1 MPLGFSANIVRL
13 LSLLPHYKLSRAFNA
28 LARAA
33 AGRAVACLLGAVFS
47 VGLAAGQSNT
57 GPTVT
62 ISGPTDVQTTAF
74 PFSVKITFSE
84 SVTGFEQ
91 TDVTVGNGSIFSF
104 AGSGATATLLIEPT
118 ASGTVTVDVAAGVA
132 VDDDGNGNTA
142 ATQFSVEVDLDAPT
156 VTISGPADAQ
166 VGPFD
171 VTIAFSES
179 VMGFE
184 QGEVTV
190 GNGTVTAFSGSGASY
205 RATITPAATG
215 TVTVDVAAAV
225 ALDRVNRDNTAAI
238 RYSVEAELN
247 AAPVIT
253 APGDKTY
260 EQEETITAFGITVS
274 DDDDTV
280 TVTLTGLPSGLS
292 YTNGQVRGTVAADA
306 AAQAYTV
313 TIEADD
319 GVNAA
324 VTETFTI
331 TVTAVPRE
339 VTIADAS
346 ASEGAPLTFTV
357 RLDKAVSGGL
367 TVTPSFS
374 EGTAK
379 KGTDYTENTAALS
392 FAGTEG
398 ETQTFTVATT
408 EDEVVEADESF
419 TVSLTV
425 SGTSTTVTAT
435 DTATGT
441 ITNDDSAIVTI
452 ADASAEEGDSLS
464 FTVTLDKAVQGR
476 LTVMTRFSDGTAT
489 KGTDYYASLEELSFA
504 GTPGETQ
511 TFTVETIEDEV
522 VEGEETFYVS
532 LSTYAS
538 SCAPIDVEC
547 GPSTVSLNVSAG
559 SPATGTITDDD
570 STTVTIADASAEEGD
585 SLTFTVTLN
594 RAVRGGLTVTPS
606 FTDGTATKGTDYT
619 ENTGALSF
627 TGTAGETQTFTVAT
641 TEDEVVEADE
651 TFTVSLSVSGTSGA
665 VTAADTATGTIND
678 DDGGTAGNDGGTTG
692 DDGGTTGDDATVT
705 IADASAVEG
714 ESLTFTV
721 RLDQA
726 VSGGL
731 TVTPSFTDGTA
742 TQGTDYT
749 ENTAALSFTGTAG
762 EERTFTVATTE
773 DEIVEENET
782 FTVSLTVSGTSTT
795 VTATDTATGT
805 ITDDD
810 GGTAGDDATVT
821 IADASA
827 VEGESLTF
835 TMRLDQAVS
844 GGLTVTPSFT
854 DGTATQ
860 GTDYTENTAALSFTG
875 TAGEEQTFTVATTED
890 EIVEENE
897 TFTVSLT
904 VSGTSTTVTA
914 TDTATG
920 TITDDDG
927 GTAGDD
933 ATVTI
938 ADASAVEG
946 ESLTFTV
953 RLDQAVSGGLTVTP
967 SFTDGTATQ
976 GTDYTENT
984 AALSFTGTAGEEQ
997 TFTVATTEDEI
1008 VEENETFTVSLT
1020 VSGTSTTVTA
1030 TDTATG
1036 TITDDDGGLIGGN
1049 DTVTIADASAEEG
1062 ESLTFTVRLDQAVSG
1077 GLTVTPSFT
1086 DGTATQGTDYTENTA
1101 GLSFTGTAGE
1111 ERTFT
1116 VATTEDE
1123 IVEENETF
1131 TVSLTVSGTS
1141 ATVTATDT
1149 ATGTI
1154 TDDDGGLIGGNDTVT
1169 IADASAE
1176 EGESLTF
1183 TVTLNRAVQ
1192 GGLTVTPA
1200 FTDGTATEGTDYTE
1214 NTAALSFTGTAGET
1228 QTITVGTVED
1238 AVVEGEETFTVSLS
1252 LSDAPAGVT
1261 AGSPATGS
1269 ITDDDGGTTGEGA
1282 TVTIANADAVEGESL
1297 TFTVTL
1303 NQAVQ
1308 GGLTVTPVFTNG
1320 TATKGTDY
1328 TENTA
1333 ALSFTGTAGEEQTI
1347 TVGTVEDAVVEGE
1360 ETFAVSLSVSNAP
1373 AGVTAGDPATGT
1385 ITDDDGGL
1393 IGGNDTVTIADA
1405 SAVEGASLT
1414 FTVTLNRAVQ
1424 GGLTVTPSFTD
1435 GTATKGTDYTENTA
1449 GLSFTGTAGETQTF
1463 TVATTEDEVVEA
1475 DETFTVSLSLSD
1487 APAGV
1492 TAGSSATGTITDDDV
1507 PAVTIADAS
1516 AGEGD
1521 PITFTVRLDKA
1532 VSGGLTVTPS
1542 FSDGTA
1548 TQGTDYTE
1556 NTAGLSF
1563 TGTAG
1568 EEQTFTVATT
1578 EDEIVEENETFT
1590 VSLTVSGTSTPVTA
1604 TDTATGGITDDD
1616 GGLIGGN
1623 DTVTIADASAEE
1635 GESLTFAV
1643 RLNRAVQGGLTV
1655 TPVFSDGTA
1664 TKGTD
1669 YSENTA
1675 GLSFTG
1681 TAGEE
1686 RTFTVSTIE
1695 DEVVEGAETFTVS
1708 LSVSDAPAGVTAGS
1722 PATGTITDDDGGLI
1736 GGNDTVTIADASA
1749 EEGESLTFT
1758 VRLNRAVQGGLTV
1771 TPSFSDGAATEGT
1784 DYTEN
1789 TTPFSFTGT
1798 AGEERT
1804 FTVSTIEDEVV
1815 EGEETFTVSLS
1826 VSDAPAGVTAGSP
1839 ATGTI
1844 TDDDGG
1850 TTGEGATVT
1859 IAGASA
1865 EEGESLTFTVR
1876 LNRAVQ
1882 GGLTVTPSFS
1892 DVTATKGADYSENTA
1907 GLSFTG
1913 TAGEQQTITVETIED
1928 AVVEADETFSV
1939 SLSVSNAPDG
1949 VTAGDPATGTITD
1962 DDNATVTIADA
1973 SAVEGE
1979 SLTFTVRL
1987 NQAVSG
1993 GLTVT
1998 PSFGGGTATQGTD
2011 YTANATPISFTGTAG
2026 ETQTFT
2032 VATTEDEIV
2041 EGNETF
2047 TVSLN
2052 VSGTSTAVTAADTAA
2067 GTITDDDGGKTGDDG
2082 GKTGDDGGTTG
2093 DDATVTIAD
2102 ASAVEGESLTFTVR
2116 LDQAVQGGL
2125 TVTPSFRDGTA
2136 AKGTDYS
2143 ENTGAINFTGTA
2155 GETHTFTVATTED
2168 EVVEADETFTVS
2180 LSVSGTSTAVTAA
2193 DTAAGT
2199 ITDDDGGTTGDDA
2212 TVTIADA
2219 DAVEGESLSFTVTL
2233 NRAVQGGLT
2242 VTPSFSDGTATQG
2255 TDYTENTAALSFT
2268 GTAGEQQ
2275 TITVETIEDEKVE
2288 GEETFT
2294 VSLSLS
2300 DAPSGVTAGSPATG
2314 SITDDDGGKTG
2325 DGATV
2330 TIADADAV
2338 EGESLSFTVT
2348 LNRAVQGGLT
2358 VTPSFTDGTATKG
2371 TDYTENPASLSFTGI
2386 AGEQQTFTVATT
2398 QDEVIEGDETFTVSL
2413 TVSNAPD
2420 SVTAGTATGSITDDD
2435 GGTTGEGA
2443 TVTIADADAVEGESL
2458 SFTVTLNRAVQ
2469 GGLTVTPA
2477 FTDGTATEGTDY
2489 TANAI
2494 PISFTGT
2501 AGEQQTI
2508 TVSTIEDAVVEGEE
2522 TFTVS
2527 LSLSDA
2533 PSGVTAGSPAT
2544 GTITDDDGGTTG
2556 QGATVTIAD
2565 ASAVEGESL
2574 TFKVTL
2580 DKAVQGGL
2588 TVTPSFTDGTATK
2601 GTDYTENPAALS
2613 FTGISGEQQTFTVAT
2628 TEDAVVEDDETFAV
2642 SLSVS
2647 DAPAGVTVGD
2657 PATGTIT
2664 DDDGGTTGQGA
2675 TVTIAD
2681 ASAVE
2686 GESLTFKVTLDK
2698 AVQGGLTVTPS
2709 FTDGTATKGTDY
2721 TENTA
2726 ALSFT
2731 GIAGEQ
2737 QTFTVATTEDAVVE
2751 DDETF
2756 AVSLSLS
2763 DAPAGVTVGDPA
2775 TGTITDDDGGT
2786 TGQGATVTIADASAV
2801 EGESLTFTVTLHQV
2815 VQGGLTVTPSFT
2827 DGTATKG
2834 TDYIENTAALS
2845 FTGIAGEQQ
2854 TFTVATTEDAVVEDD
2869 ETFAVSLSLS
2879 DAPAG
2884 VTVGDPATGTITDDD
2899 GGTTG
2904 QGATVTIADASA
2916 VEGESL
2922 TFTVTL
2928 HQAVQ
2933 GGLTVTPSFT
2943 DGTAT
2948 KGTDYTENPAA
2959 LSFTGIAGEQQTF
2972 TVATTEDAVVED
2984 DETFAVSLSLSDA
2997 PAGVTVGDPAT
3008 GAITDDDGGTTGQGA
3023 TVTIADAS
3031 AVEGESLTFTV
3042 TLHQAVQGGLT
3053 VTPSFSDGT
3062 ATKGT
3067 DYTENTAALSFTG
3080 IAGEQQTFTV
3090 ATTEDA
3096 VVEDDETFAVS
3107 LSLSDAPAG
3116 VTVGDPATGT
3126 ITDDDGGTTGQGATV
3141 TIADASAVEGES
3153 LTFTVTLHQAVQGG
3167 LTVTPSFSDGTATE
3181 GADYTANATPISF
3194 TGTAGEEQTITVATT
3209 EDEIVEENETFTVSL
3224 SVSNAPDGV
3233 TAGDPATGSITDD
3246 DGGTTG
3252 DGAMVTIADADAVE
3266 GESLTFTVTL
3276 NRAVQGGLT
3285 VTPSFSDGT
3294 ATEGADYTANATPI
3308 SFTGTAGEEQTITV
3322 ATTEDEIVEENETF
3336 TVSLSVS
3343 NAPDGVTAD
3352 DPATGSITD
3361 DDGGTTGDGAM
3372 VTIANASAVEGE
3384 ALTFT
3389 VTLNRAVQGGLTVT
3403 PSFSDGTATE
3413 GADYTANATPI
3424 SFTGTAGEEQ
3434 TITVATTEDE
3444 IVEENET
3451 FTVSLSVSNAP
3462 DGVTA
3467 GDPATG
3473 SITDDDG
3480 GTTGDGATVTIAD
3493 ASAVEGESLTF
3504 KVTLDKAVQGG
3515 LAVTP
3520 SFTDGTATEGTDYTE
3535 NTAPLAF
3542 TGTSG
3547 EQQTITVETIEDAV
3561 VEGEET
3567 FTVSLSLSDAP
3578 SGVTAGS
3585 PATGSITDDDG
3596 GTTGDGATV
3605 TIADASAVEGE
3616 SLTFTV
3622 TLHQAVQGGL
3632 TVTPSFTDGTATKGT
3647 DYTENTA
3654 TLSFTGI
3661 SGEQQTFTVATT
3673 QDEVIEGDETFTV
3686 SLTVSNAPDSVTAGT
3701 ATGTITDDGVGS
3713 TRENTPPFAAD
3724 DHITISRS
3732 GTNWALSNGDHTVS
3746 RNDLEVYAVGLPG
3759 DLHDGM
3765 KNEWDRLTF
3774 PLVRSEAI
3782 SLLTN
3787 DSDLEDEMSELSVEL
3802 VDSPAHGD
3810 LTLNRDGTFIYRH
3823 DGSREDK
3830 DRFTYRAKDSEGA
3843 LSEVAVVTIT
3853 VMGVNAGPVAEPIP
3867 DQTLMLGRDGT
3878 VNLANYF
3885 TDPDG
3890 DPLSYEASARDAGST
3905 VEVKV
3910 SGSVVLLVPVTVAT
3924 THVTVTARDP
3934 EGLSAEQSFG
3944 VTVETVQDQRSRM
3957 LELSLA
3963 AFGRTVA
3970 SQAVDAIGGR
3980 FKVSSRDSHATFSGQ
3995 RFDFESSPDGQ
4006 GRSRVAEWLRSAAS
4020 LLGRGYF
4027 GSVPLTG
4034 TPPAGRPVPGQK
4046 AGAGWQA
4053 DTQTGF
4059 SQGSALTG
4067 GRGAGGFGAG
4077 SLDLATGGYG
4087 FNPSS
4092 GRNLMT
4098 GSSFQ
4103 FAPDKDGPRGSNWM
4117 LWGQGVRSDFSGL
4130 PQADA
4135 GLDGRVGAA
4144 YLGAD
4149 RRWGSKAL
4157 VGMAASHSVGAL
4169 DYANG
4174 GDGENEME
4182 VGARLTSA
4190 HPYVEWSPRPGLDLW
4205 GLMGFGRGAAE
4216 LEVAGDSV
4224 EMGID
4229 IRMAALGGRSDL
4241 TQLGAVDLGLKADA
4255 FVVSVGSEAVEGL
4268 RVVKGNTHRARLM
4281 LDGSTDWT
4289 LSSHTRVTPSV
4300 ELGARMDGGDA
4311 ETGLGAELAGGA
4323 SFANQ
4328 RLGLVV
4334 EARGHWLIAHQD
4346 RDFKER
4352 GARLA
4357 IRLDPGADG
4366 KGWGFSLA
4374 PLWGNASGGADT
4386 LWRSERMLVG
4396 RNRVDGREGVHWRPD
4411 RTQAA
4416 LSYGL
4421 ETWGGRG
4428 RLGPF
4433 AKMGLEDTDSPRLG
4447 GGLRLD
4453 VLGASEAVSEEA
4465 TDGLRLELF
4474 GDYQRRRQDL
4484 SAGLSAGT
4492 TDSSDYRLGIGLVL
4506 NF

>member
-1 MPLGFSANIVRL
+1 M
-13 LSLLPHYKLSRAFNA
+13 
-28 LARAA
+28 
-33 AGRAVACLLGAVFS
+33 
-47 VGLAAGQSNT
+47 
-57 GPTVT
+57 
-62 ISGPTDVQTTAF
+62 
-74 PFSVKITFSE
+74 
-84 SVTGFEQ
+84 
-91 TDVTVGNGSIFSF
+91 
-104 AGSGATATLLIEPT
+104 
-118 ASGTVTVDVAAGVA
+118 
-132 VDDDGNGNTA
+132 
-142 ATQFSVEVDLDAPT
+142 
-156 VTISGPADAQ
+156 
-166 VGPFD
+166 
-171 VTIAFSES
+171 TIA
-179 VMGFE
+179 G
-184 QGEVTV
+184 
-190 GNGTVTAFSGSGASY
+190 
-205 RATITPAATG
+205 
-215 TVTVDVAAAV
+215 
-225 ALDRVNRDNTAAI
+225 
-238 RYSVEAELN
+238 
-247 AAPVIT
+247 
-253 APGDKTY
+253 
-260 EQEETITAFGITVS
+260 
-274 DDDDTV
+274 
-280 TVTLTGLPSGLS
+280 
-292 YTNGQVRGTVAADA
+292 
-306 AAQAYTV
+306 
-313 TIEADD
+313 
-319 GVNAA
+319 
-324 VTETFTI
+324 
-331 TVTAVPRE
+331 
-339 VTIADAS
+339 
-346 ASEGAPLTFTV
+346 
-357 RLDKAVSGGL
+357 
-367 TVTPSFS
+367 
-374 EGTAK
+374 
-379 KGTDYTENTAALS
+379 
-392 FAGTEG
+392 
-398 ETQTFTVATT
+398 
-408 EDEVVEADESF
+408 
-419 TVSLTV
+419 
-425 SGTSTTVTAT
+425 
-435 DTATGT
+435 
-441 ITNDDSAIVTI
+441 
-452 ADASAEEGDSLS
+452 
-464 FTVTLDKAVQGR
+464 
-476 LTVMTRFSDGTAT
+476 
-489 KGTDYYASLEELSFA
+489 
-504 GTPGETQ
+504 
-511 TFTVETIEDEV
+511 
-522 VEGEETFYVS
+522 
-532 LSTYAS
+532 
-538 SCAPIDVEC
+538 
-547 GPSTVSLNVSAG
+547 
-559 SPATGTITDDD
+559 
-570 STTVTIADASAEEGD
+570 
-585 SLTFTVTLN
+585 
-594 RAVRGGLTVTPS
+594 
-606 FTDGTATKGTDYT
+606 
-619 ENTGALSF
+619 
-627 TGTAGETQTFTVAT
+627 
-641 TEDEVVEADE
+641 
-651 TFTVSLSVSGTSGA
+651 
-665 VTAADTATGTIND
+665 
-678 DDGGTAGNDGGTTG
+678 
-692 DDGGTTGDDATVT
+692 
-705 IADASAVEG
+705 
-714 ESLTFTV
+714 
-721 RLDQA
+721 
-726 VSGGL
+726 
-731 TVTPSFTDGTA
+731 
-742 TQGTDYT
+742 
-749 ENTAALSFTGTAG
+749 
-762 EERTFTVATTE
+762 
-773 DEIVEENET
+773 
-782 FTVSLTVSGTSTT
+782 
-795 VTATDTATGT
+795 
-805 ITDDD
+805 
-810 GGTAGDDATVT
+810 
-821 IADASA
+821 
-827 VEGESLTF
+827 
-835 TMRLDQAVS
+835 
-844 GGLTVTPSFT
+844 
-854 DGTATQ
+854 
-860 GTDYTENTAALSFTG
+860 
-875 TAGEEQTFTVATTED
+875 
-890 EIVEENE
+890 
-897 TFTVSLT
+897 
-904 VSGTSTTVTA
+904 
-914 TDTATG
+914 
-920 TITDDDG
+920 
-927 GTAGDD
+927 
-933 ATVTI
+933 
-938 ADASAVEG
+938 
-946 ESLTFTV
+946 
-953 RLDQAVSGGLTVTP
+953 
-967 SFTDGTATQ
+967 
-976 GTDYTENT
+976 
-984 AALSFTGTAGEEQ
+984 
-997 TFTVATTEDEI
+997 
-1008 VEENETFTVSLT
+1008 
-1020 VSGTSTTVTA
+1020 
-1030 TDTATG
+1030 
-1036 TITDDDGGLIGGN
+1036 
-1049 DTVTIADASAEEG
+1049 ASAEEG
-1062 ESLTFTVRLDQAVSG
+1062 ESV
-1077 GLTVTPSFT
+1077 
-1086 DGTATQGTDYTENTA
+1086 
-1101 GLSFTGTAGE
+1101 
-1111 ERTFT
+1111 
-1116 VATTEDE
+1116 
-1123 IVEENETF
+1123 
-1131 TVSLTVSGTS
+1131 
-1141 ATVTATDT
+1141 
-1149 ATGTI
+1149 
-1154 TDDDGGLIGGNDTVT
+1154 
-1169 IADASAE
+1169 
-1176 EGESLTF
+1176 
-1183 TVTLNRAVQ
+1183 
-1192 GGLTVTPA
+1192 
-1200 FTDGTATEGTDYTE
+1200 
-1214 NTAALSFTGTAGET
+1214 
-1228 QTITVGTVED
+1228 
-1238 AVVEGEETFTVSLS
+1238 
-1252 LSDAPAGVT
+1252 
-1261 AGSPATGS
+1261 
-1269 ITDDDGGTTGEGA
+1269 
-1282 TVTIANADAVEGESL
+1282 
-1297 TFTVTL
+1297 
-1303 NQAVQ
+1303 
-1308 GGLTVTPVFTNG
+1308 
-1320 TATKGTDY
+1320 
-1328 TENTA
+1328 
-1333 ALSFTGTAGEEQTI
+1333 
-1347 TVGTVEDAVVEGE
+1347 
-1360 ETFAVSLSVSNAP
+1360 
-1373 AGVTAGDPATGT
+1373 
-1385 ITDDDGGL
+1385 
-1393 IGGNDTVTIADA
+1393 
-1405 SAVEGASLT
+1405 T

-1424 GGLTVTPSFTD
+1424 GGLTVTPSF
-1435 GTATKGTDYTENTA
+1435 
-1449 GLSFTGTAGETQTF
+1449 
-1463 TVATTEDEVVEA
+1463 
-1475 DETFTVSLSLSD
+1475 
-1487 APAGV
+1487 
-1492 TAGSSATGTITDDDV
+1492 
-1507 PAVTIADAS
+1507 
-1516 AGEGD
+1516 
-1521 PITFTVRLDKA
+1521 
-1532 VSGGLTVTPS
+1532 
-1542 FSDGTA
+1542 SDGTA
-1548 TQGTDYTE
+1548 TQ
-1556 NTAGLSF
+1556 
-1563 TGTAG
+1563 
-1568 EEQTFTVATT
+1568 
-1578 EDEIVEENETFT
+1578 
-1590 VSLTVSGTSTPVTA
+1590 
-1604 TDTATGGITDDD
+1604 
-1616 GGLIGGN
+1616 
-1623 DTVTIADASAEE
+1623 
-1635 GESLTFAV
+1635 
-1643 RLNRAVQGGLTV
+1643 
-1655 TPVFSDGTA
+1655 
-1664 TKGTD
+1664 
-1669 YSENTA
+1669 
-1675 GLSFTG
+1675 
-1681 TAGEE
+1681 
-1686 RTFTVSTIE
+1686 
-1695 DEVVEGAETFTVS
+1695 
-1708 LSVSDAPAGVTAGS
+1708 
-1722 PATGTITDDDGGLI
+1722 
-1736 GGNDTVTIADASA
+1736 
-1749 EEGESLTFT
+1749 
-1758 VRLNRAVQGGLTV
+1758 
-1771 TPSFSDGAATEGT
+1771 
-1784 DYTEN
+1784 
-1789 TTPFSFTGT
+1789 
-1798 AGEERT
+1798 
-1804 FTVSTIEDEVV
+1804 
-1815 EGEETFTVSLS
+1815 
-1826 VSDAPAGVTAGSP
+1826 
-1839 ATGTI
+1839 
-1844 TDDDGG
+1844 
-1850 TTGEGATVT
+1850 
-1859 IAGASA
+1859 
-1865 EEGESLTFTVR
+1865 
-1876 LNRAVQ
+1876 
-1882 GGLTVTPSFS
+1882 
-1892 DVTATKGADYSENTA
+1892 GADYSENTA

-1928 AVVEADETFSV
+1928 AVVEADETFTV

-2026 ETQTFT
+2026 ETQTFA

-2082 GKTGDDGGTTG
+2082 GKTGDD
-2093 DDATVTIAD
+2093 ATVTIAD

-2116 LDQAVQGGL
+2116 LDQAVSGGL
-2125 TVTPSFRDGTA
+2125 TVTPSFSDGTA
-2136 AKGTDYS
+2136 TKGTDYT
-2143 ENTGAINFTGTA
+2143 ENRAALSFTGTA
-2155 GETHTFTVATTED
+2155 GEERAFTVSTMED
-2168 EVVEADETFTVS
+2168 EVVEGDETFTVS
-2180 LSVSGTSTAVTAA
+2180 LSVSGTSTTVTAA
-2193 DTAAGT
+2193 DTATGT
-2199 ITDDDGGTTGDDA
+2199 ITDDDNA
-2212 TVTIADA
+2212 TVTIANA
-2219 DAVEGESLSFTVTL
+2219 SAEEGDSMTFTVRL
-2233 NRAVQGGLT
+2233 DQAVSGGLT
-2242 VTPSFSDGTATQG
+2242 VTPSFTDGTATKG

-2268 GTAGEQQ
+2268 GISGEQQ
-2275 TITVETIEDEKVE
+2275 TFTVATTEDAVVE
-2288 GEETFT
+2288 DDETFA

-2544 GTITDDDGGTTG
+2544 GSITDDDGGTTGDGATVTIANADAVEGESLSFTVTLNRAVQGGLTVTPAFTDGTATEGTDYTENTAPLAFTGTAGEQQTITVETIEDAVVEGEETFAVSLSVSDAPSGVTAGSPATGSITDDDGGTTGEGATVTIADASAVEGESLSFTVTLNRAVQGGLTVTLAFTDGTATEGTDYTENTAPLAFTGTADEQQTITVETIEDAVVEGEETFAVSLSVSDAPSGVTAGSPATGSITDDDGGTTG

-2647 DAPAGVTVGD
+2647 DV
-2657 PATGTIT
+2657 
-2664 DDDGGTTGQGA
+2664 
-2675 TVTIAD
+2675 
-2681 ASAVE
+2681 
-2686 GESLTFKVTLDK
+2686 
-2698 AVQGGLTVTPS
+2698 PS
-2709 FTDGTATKGTDY
+2709 
-2721 TENTA
+2721 
-2726 ALSFT
+2726 
-2731 GIAGEQ
+2731 
-2737 QTFTVATTEDAVVE
+2737 
-2751 DDETF
+2751 
-2756 AVSLSLS
+2756 
-2763 DAPAGVTVGDPA
+2763 GVTVGDPA

-2801 EGESLTFTVTLHQV
+2801 EGESLTFTVRL
-2815 VQGGLTVTPSFT
+2815 
-2827 DGTATKG
+2827 DK
-2834 TDYIENTAALS
+2834 
-2845 FTGIAGEQQ
+2845 
-2854 TFTVATTEDAVVEDD
+2854 
-2869 ETFAVSLSLS
+2869 
-2879 DAPAG
+2879 
-2884 VTVGDPATGTITDDD
+2884 
-2899 GGTTG
+2899 
-2904 QGATVTIADASA
+2904 
-2916 VEGESL
+2916 
-2922 TFTVTL
+2922 
-2928 HQAVQ
+2928 
-2933 GGLTVTPSFT
+2933 
-2943 DGTAT
+2943 
-2948 KGTDYTENPAA
+2948 
-2959 LSFTGIAGEQQTF
+2959 
-2972 TVATTEDAVVED
+2972 
-2984 DETFAVSLSLSDA
+2984 
-2997 PAGVTVGDPAT
+2997 
-3008 GAITDDDGGTTGQGA
+3008 
-3023 TVTIADAS
+3023 
-3031 AVEGESLTFTV
+3031 
-3042 TLHQAVQGGLT
+3042 AVQGGLT
-3053 VTPSFSDGT
+3053 VTPSFSGGT

-3080 IAGEQQTFTV
+3080 ISGEQQTFTV

-3167 LTVTPSFSDGTATE
+3167 LTVTPSFSGGTATK
-3181 GADYTANATPISF
+3181 GTDYTENTAALSF
-3194 TGTAGEEQTITVATT
+3194 TGISGEQQTFTVATT
-3209 EDEIVEENETFTVSL
+3209 EDAVVEDDETFAVSL
-3224 SVSNAPDGV
+3224 SLSDAPAGV
-3233 TAGDPATGSITDD
+3233 TVGDPATGTITDD

-3252 DGAMVTIADADAVE
+3252 
-3266 GESLTFTVTL
+3266 
-3276 NRAVQGGLT
+3276 Q
-3285 VTPSFSDGT
+3285 
-3294 ATEGADYTANATPI
+3294 
-3308 SFTGTAGEEQTITV
+3308 
-3322 ATTEDEIVEENETF
+3322 
-3336 TVSLSVS
+3336 
-3343 NAPDGVTAD
+3343 
-3352 DPATGSITD
+3352 
-3361 DDGGTTGDGAM
+3361 
-3372 VTIANASAVEGE
+3372 
-3384 ALTFT
+3384 
-3389 VTLNRAVQGGLTVT
+3389 
-3403 PSFSDGTATE
+3403 
-3413 GADYTANATPI
+3413 
-3424 SFTGTAGEEQ
+3424 
-3434 TITVATTEDE
+3434 
-3444 IVEENET
+3444 
-3451 FTVSLSVSNAP
+3451 
-3462 DGVTA
+3462 
-3467 GDPATG
+3467 
-3473 SITDDDG
+3473 
-3480 GTTGDGATVTIAD
+3480 
-3493 ASAVEGESLTF
+3493 
-3504 KVTLDKAVQGG
+3504 
-3515 LAVTP
+3515 
-3520 SFTDGTATEGTDYTE
+3520 
-3535 NTAPLAF
+3535 
-3542 TGTSG
+3542 
-3547 EQQTITVETIEDAV
+3547 
-3561 VEGEET
+3561 
-3567 FTVSLSLSDAP
+3567 
-3578 SGVTAGS
+3578 
-3585 PATGSITDDDG
+3585 
-3596 GTTGDGATV
+3596 GATV

-3632 TVTPSFTDGTATKGT
+3632 TVTPSFSGGTATKGTDYTENTAALSFTGISGEQQTFTVATTEDAVVEDDETFAVSLSLSDAPAGVTVGDPATGTITDDDGGTTGQGATVTIADASAVEGESLTFTVTLHQAVQGGLTATPSFTDGTATKGT
-3647 DYTENTA
+3647 DYTENPA
-3654 TLSFTGI
+3654 ALSFTGI
-3661 SGEQQTFTVATT
+3661 SGEQQTFIVATTEDAVVEDDETFAVSLSLSDAPAGVTVGDPATGTITDDDGGTTGQGATVTIADASAVEGESLTFTVTLHQAVQGGLTVTPSFSGGTATKGTDYTENTAALSFTGISGEQQTFTVATTEDAVVEDDETFAVSLSLSDAPAGVTVGDPATGTITDDDGGTTGQGATVTIADASAVEGESLTFTVTLHQAVQGGLTATPSFTDGTATKGTDYTENPAALSFTGISGEQQTFIVATTEDAVVEDDETFAVSLSLSDAPAGVTVGDPATGTITDDDGGMTGQGATVTIADASAVEGESLTFTVTLDKAVQGGLTVTPSFSGGTATKGTDYTENPAALSFTGIAGEQQTFTVATTEDAVVEDDETFAVSLSLSDAPSGVTVGDPATGTITDDDGGTTGQGATVTIADASAVEGESLTFTVTLDKAVQGGLTATPSFTDGTATKGTDYTENPAALSFTGIAGEQQTFTVATT

-3713 TRENTPPFAAD
+3713 TRENTPPLAVD
-3724 DHITISRS
+3724 DHITISRA

-4059 SQGSALTG
+4059 SQGSGLTG
-4067 GRGAGGFGAG
+4067 GRDAGGFGAG

-4087 FNPSS
+4087 FNPNS

-4190 HPYVEWSPRPGLDLW
+4190 HPYMEWSPRPGLDLW

-4289 LSSHTRVTPSV
+4289 LSSYTRVTPSV

-4311 ETGLGAELAGGA
+4311 ETGLGAELAGGV

-4474 GDYQRRRQDL
+4474 GDYHRRRQDL

>member
-1 MPLGFSANIVRL
+1 M
-13 LSLLPHYKLSRAFNA
+13 
-28 LARAA
+28 
-33 AGRAVACLLGAVFS
+33 
-47 VGLAAGQSNT
+47 
-57 GPTVT
+57 
-62 ISGPTDVQTTAF
+62 
-74 PFSVKITFSE
+74 
-84 SVTGFEQ
+84 
-91 TDVTVGNGSIFSF
+91 
-104 AGSGATATLLIEPT
+104 
-118 ASGTVTVDVAAGVA
+118 
-132 VDDDGNGNTA
+132 
-142 ATQFSVEVDLDAPT
+142 
-156 VTISGPADAQ
+156 
-166 VGPFD
+166 
-171 VTIAFSES
+171 
-179 VMGFE
+179 
-184 QGEVTV
+184 
-190 GNGTVTAFSGSGASY
+190 
-205 RATITPAATG
+205 
-215 TVTVDVAAAV
+215 
-225 ALDRVNRDNTAAI
+225 
-238 RYSVEAELN
+238 
-247 AAPVIT
+247 
-253 APGDKTY
+253 
-260 EQEETITAFGITVS
+260 
-274 DDDDTV
+274 
-280 TVTLTGLPSGLS
+280 
-292 YTNGQVRGTVAADA
+292 
-306 AAQAYTV
+306 
-313 TIEADD
+313 
-319 GVNAA
+319 
-324 VTETFTI
+324 
-331 TVTAVPRE
+331 
-339 VTIADAS
+339 
-346 ASEGAPLTFTV
+346 
-357 RLDKAVSGGL
+357 
-367 TVTPSFS
+367 
-374 EGTAK
+374 
-379 KGTDYTENTAALS
+379 
-392 FAGTEG
+392 
-398 ETQTFTVATT
+398 
-408 EDEVVEADESF
+408 VEADESF

-435 DTATGT
+435 HTATGT

-511 TFTVETIEDEV
+511 TFTVETIEDAV
-522 VEGEETFYVS
+522 VEENETFTVS
-532 LSTYAS
+532 LNAYAT

-559 SPATGTITDDD
+559 SPATGTITEDD
-570 STTVTIADASAEEGD
+570 SATVTIADASAEEGD

-594 RAVRGGLTVTPS
+594 RAVQGGLTVTPS

-627 TGTAGETQTFTVAT
+627 TGTAGEQQTFTIATTEDEIVEENETFTVSLSVSDAPAGVTAGSPATGTITDDDGGTTGNNGGTTGDDGGTTGDDATVTIADASAVEGESLTFTVRLDQAVSGGLTVTPSFTDGTATQGTDYTENTAALSFTGTAGEERTFTVAT
-641 TEDEVVEADE
+641 TEDEIVEENE
-651 TFTVSLSVSGTSGA
+651 TFTVSLTVSGTSTT
-665 VTAADTATGTIND
+665 VTAADTATGTITD
-678 DDGGTAGNDGGTTG
+678 

-827 VEGESLTF
+827 
-835 TMRLDQAVS
+835 
-844 GGLTVTPSFT
+844 
-854 DGTATQ
+854 
-860 GTDYTENTAALSFTG
+860 
-875 TAGEEQTFTVATTED
+875 
-890 EIVEENE
+890 
-897 TFTVSLT
+897 
-904 VSGTSTTVTA
+904 
-914 TDTATG
+914 
-920 TITDDDG
+920 
-927 GTAGDD
+927 
-933 ATVTI
+933 
-938 ADASAVEG
+938 
-946 ESLTFTV
+946 
-953 RLDQAVSGGLTVTP
+953 
-967 SFTDGTATQ
+967 
-976 GTDYTENT
+976 
-984 AALSFTGTAGEEQ
+984 
-997 TFTVATTEDEI
+997 
-1008 VEENETFTVSLT
+1008 
-1020 VSGTSTTVTA
+1020 
-1030 TDTATG
+1030 
-1036 TITDDDGGLIGGN
+1036 
-1049 DTVTIADASAEEG
+1049 
-1062 ESLTFTVRLDQAVSG
+1062 
-1077 GLTVTPSFT
+1077 
-1086 DGTATQGTDYTENTA
+1086 
-1101 GLSFTGTAGE
+1101 
-1111 ERTFT
+1111 
-1116 VATTEDE
+1116 
-1123 IVEENETF
+1123 
-1131 TVSLTVSGTS
+1131 
-1141 ATVTATDT
+1141 
-1149 ATGTI
+1149 
-1154 TDDDGGLIGGNDTVT
+1154 
-1169 IADASAE
+1169 E

-1200 FTDGTATEGTDYTE
+1200 FTDGTATKGTDYTE

-1261 AGSPATGS
+1261 AGSP
-1269 ITDDDGGTTGEGA
+1269 
-1282 TVTIANADAVEGESL
+1282 
-1297 TFTVTL
+1297 
-1303 NQAVQ
+1303 
-1308 GGLTVTPVFTNG
+1308 
-1320 TATKGTDY
+1320 
-1328 TENTA
+1328 
-1333 ALSFTGTAGEEQTI
+1333 
-1347 TVGTVEDAVVEGE
+1347 
-1360 ETFAVSLSVSNAP
+1360 
-1373 AGVTAGDPATGT
+1373 
-1385 ITDDDGGL
+1385 
-1393 IGGNDTVTIADA
+1393 
-1405 SAVEGASLT
+1405 
-1414 FTVTLNRAVQ
+1414 
-1424 GGLTVTPSFTD
+1424 
-1435 GTATKGTDYTENTA
+1435 
-1449 GLSFTGTAGETQTF
+1449 
-1463 TVATTEDEVVEA
+1463 
-1475 DETFTVSLSLSD
+1475 
-1487 APAGV
+1487 
-1492 TAGSSATGTITDDDV
+1492 ATGTITDDDV

-1635 GESLTFAV
+1635 GESLTFTV
-1643 RLNRAVQGGLTV
+1643 TLNRAVQGGLTV
-1655 TPVFSDGTA
+1655 TPAFTDGTA

-1669 YSENTA
+1669 YTENTA
-1675 GLSFTG
+1675 ALSFTG

-1686 RTFTVSTIE
+1686 QTITVGTVE
-1695 DEVVEGAETFTVS
+1695 DAVVEGDETFTVS
-1708 LSVSDAPAGVTAGS
+1708 LSLSDAPAGVTAGS
-1722 PATGTITDDDGGLI
+1722 PATGTITDDDVPAVTIADASAGEGDPITFTVRLDKAVSGGLTVTPSFSDGTATQGTDYTENTAALSFTGTAGEEQTFTVATTEDEIVEENETFTVSLTVSGTSTPVTATDTATGTITDDDGGLIGGNDTVTIADASAEEGESLTFTVTLNRAVQGGLTVTPAFTDGTATKGTDYTENTAALSFTGTAGEEQTITVGTVEDAVVEGDETFTVSLSVSNAPAGVTAGDPATGTITDDDGGLI

-1758 VRLNRAVQGGLTV
+1758 VTLNRAVQGGLTVTPAFTNGTATKGTDYTENTAALSFTGTAGETQTITVETIEDAVVEGEETFTVSLSLSDAPAGVTAGSPATGTITDDDVPAVTIADASAGEGDPITFTVRLDKAVSGGLTVTPSFSDGTATQGTDYTENTAGLSFTGTAGEEQTFTVATTEDEIVEENETFTVSLTVSGTSTPVTATDTATGGITDDDGGLIGGNDTVTIADASAEEGESLTFTVTLNRAVQGGLTVTPAFTDGTATKGTDYTENTAALSFTGTAGEEQTITVGTVEDAVVEGDETFTVSLSLSDAPAGVTAGSPATGTITDDDGGTTGEGATVTIANADAVEGESLTFTVTLNQAVQGGLTV

-1865 EEGESLTFTVR
+1865 EEGESVTFTVT

-1892 DVTATKGADYSENTA
+1892 DGTATQGADYSENTA

-1928 AVVEADETFSV
+1928 AVVEADETFTV

-2026 ETQTFT
+2026 ETQTFA

-2067 GTITDDDGGKTGDDG
+2067 GTITDDDDGKTGDDDGKTGDDG
-2082 GKTGDDGGTTG
+2082 GKTGDDGGKTG

-2116 LDQAVQGGL
+2116 LDQAVSGGL
-2125 TVTPSFRDGTA
+2125 TVTPSFSDGTA
-2136 AKGTDYS
+2136 TKGTDYT
-2143 ENTGAINFTGTA
+2143 ENRAALSFTGTA
-2155 GETHTFTVATTED
+2155 GEERAFTVSTMED
-2168 EVVEADETFTVS
+2168 EVVEGDETFTVS
-2180 LSVSGTSTAVTAA
+2180 LSVSGTSTTVTAA
-2193 DTAAGT
+2193 DT
-2199 ITDDDGGTTGDDA
+2199 
-2212 TVTIADA
+2212 
-2219 DAVEGESLSFTVTL
+2219 
-2233 NRAVQGGLT
+2233 
-2242 VTPSFSDGTATQG
+2242 
-2255 TDYTENTAALSFT
+2255 
-2268 GTAGEQQ
+2268 
-2275 TITVETIEDEKVE
+2275 
-2288 GEETFT
+2288 
-2294 VSLSLS
+2294 
-2300 DAPSGVTAGSPATG
+2300 
-2314 SITDDDGGKTG
+2314 
-2325 DGATV
+2325 
-2330 TIADADAV
+2330 
-2338 EGESLSFTVT
+2338 
-2348 LNRAVQGGLT
+2348 
-2358 VTPSFTDGTATKG
+2358 
-2371 TDYTENPASLSFTGI
+2371 
-2386 AGEQQTFTVATT
+2386 
-2398 QDEVIEGDETFTVSL
+2398 
-2413 TVSNAPD
+2413 
-2420 SVTAGTATGSITDDD
+2420 
-2435 GGTTGEGA
+2435 
-2443 TVTIADADAVEGESL
+2443 
-2458 SFTVTLNRAVQ
+2458 
-2469 GGLTVTPA
+2469 
-2477 FTDGTATEGTDY
+2477 
-2489 TANAI
+2489 
-2494 PISFTGT
+2494 
-2501 AGEQQTI
+2501 
-2508 TVSTIEDAVVEGEE
+2508 
-2522 TFTVS
+2522 
-2527 LSLSDA
+2527 
-2533 PSGVTAGSPAT
+2533 AT
-2544 GTITDDDGGTTG
+2544 GTITDDDN
-2556 QGATVTIAD
+2556 ATVTIAN
-2565 ASAVEGESL
+2565 ASAEEGDSM
-2574 TFKVTL
+2574 
-2580 DKAVQGGL
+2580 
-2588 TVTPSFTDGTATK
+2588 
-2601 GTDYTENPAALS
+2601 
-2613 FTGISGEQQTFTVAT
+2613 TFTVRL
-2628 TEDAVVEDDETFAV
+2628 DQAV
-2642 SLSVS
+2642 S
-2647 DAPAGVTVGD
+2647 
-2657 PATGTIT
+2657 
-2664 DDDGGTTGQGA
+2664 
-2675 TVTIAD
+2675 
-2681 ASAVE
+2681 
-2686 GESLTFKVTLDK
+2686 
-2698 AVQGGLTVTPS
+2698 GGLTVTPS

-2731 GIAGEQ
+2731 GISGEQ

-2801 EGESLTFTVTLHQV
+2801 EGESLTFTVTLDKAVQGGLTVTPSFSGGTATKGTDYTENTAALSFTGIAGEQQTFTVATTEDAVVEDDETFAVSLSLSDAPAGVMVGDPATGTITDDDGGTTGQGATVTIADASAVEGESLTFTVTLHQAV
-2815 VQGGLTVTPSFT
+2815 QGGLTATPSFTDGTATKGTDYTENTAALSFTGISGEQQTFTVATTEDAVVEDDETFAVSLRLSDAPSGVTVGDPATGTITDDDGGTTGQGATVTIADASAVEGESLTFTVTLHQAVQGGLTATPSFTDGTATKGTDYTENTAALSFTGISGEQQTFTVATTEDAVVEDDETFAVSLRLSDAPSGVTVGDPATGTITDDDGGTTGQGATVTIADASAVEGESLTFTVTLHQAVQGGLTATPSFTDGTATKGTDYAENTAALSFTGIAGEQQTFTVATTEDAVVEDDETFAVSLRLSDAPSGVTVGDPATGTITDDDGGTTGQGATVTIADASAVEGESLTFTVTLDKAVQGGLTVTPSFT

-2834 TDYIENTAALS
+2834 TDYTENPAALSFTGIVGEQQTFTVATTEDAVVEDDETFAVSLRLSDAPSGVTVGDPATGTITDDDGGTTGQGATVTIADASAVEGESLTFTVTLHQAVQGGLTATPSFTDGTATKGTDYTENTAALS
-2845 FTGIAGEQQ
+2845 FTGISGEQQ

-2928 HQAVQ
+2928 DKAVQ
-2933 GGLTVTPSFT
+2933 GGLTATPSFT

-2948 KGTDYTENPAA
+2948 KGTDYTENTAA

-2997 PAGVTVGDPAT
+2997 PSGVTVGDPAT
-3008 GAITDDDGGTTGQGA
+3008 GTITDDDGGTTGQGA

-3053 VTPSFSDGT
+3053 ATPSFTDGTATKGTDYTENTAALSFTGISGEQQTFTVATTEDAVVEDDETFAVSLSLSDAPSGVTVGDPATGTITDDDGGTTGQGATVTIADASAVEGESLTFTVTLDKAVQGGLTATPSFTDGT

-3116 VTVGDPATGT
+3116 VMVGDPATGT

-3153 LTFTVTLHQAVQGG
+3153 LTFKVTLDKAVQGG
-3167 LTVTPSFSDGTATE
+3167 LTVTPSFSG
-3181 GADYTANATPISF
+3181 
-3194 TGTAGEEQTITVATT
+3194 
-3209 EDEIVEENETFTVSL
+3209 
-3224 SVSNAPDGV
+3224 
-3233 TAGDPATGSITDD
+3233 
-3246 DGGTTG
+3246 
-3252 DGAMVTIADADAVE
+3252 
-3266 GESLTFTVTL
+3266 
-3276 NRAVQGGLT
+3276 
-3285 VTPSFSDGT
+3285 
-3294 ATEGADYTANATPI
+3294 
-3308 SFTGTAGEEQTITV
+3308 
-3322 ATTEDEIVEENETF
+3322 
-3336 TVSLSVS
+3336 
-3343 NAPDGVTAD
+3343 
-3352 DPATGSITD
+3352 
-3361 DDGGTTGDGAM
+3361 
-3372 VTIANASAVEGE
+3372 
-3384 ALTFT
+3384 
-3389 VTLNRAVQGGLTVT
+3389 
-3403 PSFSDGTATE
+3403 
-3413 GADYTANATPI
+3413 
-3424 SFTGTAGEEQ
+3424 
-3434 TITVATTEDE
+3434 
-3444 IVEENET
+3444 
-3451 FTVSLSVSNAP
+3451 
-3462 DGVTA
+3462 
-3467 GDPATG
+3467 
-3473 SITDDDG
+3473 
-3480 GTTGDGATVTIAD
+3480 
-3493 ASAVEGESLTF
+3493 
-3504 KVTLDKAVQGG
+3504 
-3515 LAVTP
+3515 
-3520 SFTDGTATEGTDYTE
+3520 
-3535 NTAPLAF
+3535 
-3542 TGTSG
+3542 
-3547 EQQTITVETIEDAV
+3547 
-3561 VEGEET
+3561 
-3567 FTVSLSLSDAP
+3567 
-3578 SGVTAGS
+3578 
-3585 PATGSITDDDG
+3585 
-3596 GTTGDGATV
+3596 
-3605 TIADASAVEGE
+3605 
-3616 SLTFTV
+3616 
-3622 TLHQAVQGGL
+3622 
-3632 TVTPSFTDGTATKGT
+3632 GTATKGT
-3647 DYTENTA
+3647 DYIENTA
-3654 TLSFTGI
+3654 ALSFTGI
-3661 SGEQQTFTVATT
+3661 AGEQQTFTVATT

-3713 TRENTPPFAAD
+3713 TRENTPPLAAD
-3724 DHITISRS
+3724 DHITISRA

-3823 DGSREDK
+3823 DGSREDE

-3878 VNLANYF
+3878 VDLANYF

-3890 DPLSYEASARDAGST
+3890 DPLSYEARARDAGST

-3944 VTVETVQDQRSRM
+3944 VTVETVQDQRSRL

-4034 TPPAGRPVPGQK
+4034 TPPAGRPVPGQN

-4059 SQGSALTG
+4059 SHGSGLTG
-4067 GRGAGGFGAG
+4067 GRGTGGFGAG

-4092 GRNLMT
+4092 GRNLMA

-4117 LWGQGVRSDFSGL
+4117 LWGQGVRSDFYGQ
-4130 PQADA
+4130 PQADLS
-4135 GLDGRVGAA
+4135 LDGRVGAA

-4281 LDGSTDWT
+4281 LDASTDWT

-4374 PLWGNASGGADT
+4374 PLWGNASGGGDT

-4433 AKMGLEDTDSPRLG
+4433 AKMDLEDTDSPRLG

-4474 GDYQRRRQDL
+4474 GDYHRRRQDPAAVR
-4484 SAGLSAGT
+4484 SARPAG
-4492 TDSSDYRLGIGLVL
+4492 SSDYRLGIGLVL

>member
-1 MPLGFSANIVRL
+1 M
-13 LSLLPHYKLSRAFNA
+13 
-28 LARAA
+28 
-33 AGRAVACLLGAVFS
+33 
-47 VGLAAGQSNT
+47 
-57 GPTVT
+57 
-62 ISGPTDVQTTAF
+62 
-74 PFSVKITFSE
+74 
-84 SVTGFEQ
+84 
-91 TDVTVGNGSIFSF
+91 
-104 AGSGATATLLIEPT
+104 
-118 ASGTVTVDVAAGVA
+118 
-132 VDDDGNGNTA
+132 
-142 ATQFSVEVDLDAPT
+142 
-156 VTISGPADAQ
+156 
-166 VGPFD
+166 
-171 VTIAFSES
+171 
-179 VMGFE
+179 
-184 QGEVTV
+184 
-190 GNGTVTAFSGSGASY
+190 
-205 RATITPAATG
+205 
-215 TVTVDVAAAV
+215 
-225 ALDRVNRDNTAAI
+225 
-238 RYSVEAELN
+238 
-247 AAPVIT
+247 
-253 APGDKTY
+253 
-260 EQEETITAFGITVS
+260 
-274 DDDDTV
+274 
-280 TVTLTGLPSGLS
+280 
-292 YTNGQVRGTVAADA
+292 
-306 AAQAYTV
+306 
-313 TIEADD
+313 
-319 GVNAA
+319 
-324 VTETFTI
+324 
-331 TVTAVPRE
+331 
-339 VTIADAS
+339 
-346 ASEGAPLTFTV
+346 

-374 EGTAK
+374 
-379 KGTDYTENTAALS
+379 
-392 FAGTEG
+392 
-398 ETQTFTVATT
+398 
-408 EDEVVEADESF
+408 
-419 TVSLTV
+419 
-425 SGTSTTVTAT
+425 
-435 DTATGT
+435 
-441 ITNDDSAIVTI
+441 
-452 ADASAEEGDSLS
+452 
-464 FTVTLDKAVQGR
+464 
-476 LTVMTRFSDGTAT
+476 
-489 KGTDYYASLEELSFA
+489 
-504 GTPGETQ
+504 
-511 TFTVETIEDEV
+511 
-522 VEGEETFYVS
+522 
-532 LSTYAS
+532 
-538 SCAPIDVEC
+538 
-547 GPSTVSLNVSAG
+547 
-559 SPATGTITDDD
+559 
-570 STTVTIADASAEEGD
+570 
-585 SLTFTVTLN
+585 
-594 RAVRGGLTVTPS
+594 
-606 FTDGTATKGTDYT
+606 
-619 ENTGALSF
+619 
-627 TGTAGETQTFTVAT
+627 
-641 TEDEVVEADE
+641 
-651 TFTVSLSVSGTSGA
+651 
-665 VTAADTATGTIND
+665 
-678 DDGGTAGNDGGTTG
+678 
-692 DDGGTTGDDATVT
+692 
-705 IADASAVEG
+705 
-714 ESLTFTV
+714 
-721 RLDQA
+721 
-726 VSGGL
+726 
-731 TVTPSFTDGTA
+731 DGTA

-782 FTVSLTVSGTSTT
+782 FTVSLTVSGTST
-795 VTATDTATGT
+795 
-805 ITDDD
+805 
-810 GGTAGDDATVT
+810 
-821 IADASA
+821 
-827 VEGESLTF
+827 
-835 TMRLDQAVS
+835 
-844 GGLTVTPSFT
+844 P
-854 DGTATQ
+854 
-860 GTDYTENTAALSFTG
+860 
-875 TAGEEQTFTVATTED
+875 
-890 EIVEENE
+890 
-897 TFTVSLT
+897 
-904 VSGTSTTVTA
+904 
-914 TDTATG
+914 
-920 TITDDDG
+920 
-927 GTAGDD
+927 
-933 ATVTI
+933 
-938 ADASAVEG
+938 
-946 ESLTFTV
+946 
-953 RLDQAVSGGLTVTP
+953 
-967 SFTDGTATQ
+967 
-976 GTDYTENT
+976 
-984 AALSFTGTAGEEQ
+984 
-997 TFTVATTEDEI
+997 
-1008 VEENETFTVSLT
+1008 
-1020 VSGTSTTVTA
+1020 VTA

-1062 ESLTFTVRLDQAVSG
+1062 ESLTFTVTLDKAVQGGLTVTPSFSGGTATKGTDYTENTAALSFTGTAGETQTITVETIEDAVVEGEETFTVSLSVSDAPAGVTAGSPATGTITDDDVPAVTIADASAGEGDPITFTVRLDKAVSG
-1077 GLTVTPSFT
+1077 GLTVTPSFS

-1101 GLSFTGTAGE
+1101 ALSFTGTAGE

-1141 ATVTATDT
+1141 TPVTAADT
-1149 ATGTI
+1149 ATGGI

-1200 FTDGTATEGTDYTE
+1200 F
-1214 NTAALSFTGTAGET
+1214 S
-1228 QTITVGTVED
+1228 
-1238 AVVEGEETFTVSLS
+1238 
-1252 LSDAPAGVT
+1252 
-1261 AGSPATGS
+1261 
-1269 ITDDDGGTTGEGA
+1269 
-1282 TVTIANADAVEGESL
+1282 
-1297 TFTVTL
+1297 
-1303 NQAVQ
+1303 
-1308 GGLTVTPVFTNG
+1308 NG

-1347 TVGTVEDAVVEGE
+1347 TVETVEDAVVEG
-1360 ETFAVSLSVSNAP
+1360 
-1373 AGVTAGDPATGT
+1373 
-1385 ITDDDGGL
+1385 
-1393 IGGNDTVTIADA
+1393 
-1405 SAVEGASLT
+1405 
-1414 FTVTLNRAVQ
+1414 
-1424 GGLTVTPSFTD
+1424 
-1435 GTATKGTDYTENTA
+1435 
-1449 GLSFTGTAGETQTF
+1449 
-1463 TVATTEDEVVEA
+1463 

-1492 TAGSSATGTITDDDV
+1492 TAGSPATGTITDDDV

-1635 GESLTFAV
+1635 GESLTFTV
-1643 RLNRAVQGGLTV
+1643 TLNRAVQGGLTV
-1655 TPVFSDGTA
+1655 TPAFTDGTA

-1669 YSENTA
+1669 YTENTA
-1675 GLSFTG
+1675 ALSFTG

-1686 RTFTVSTIE
+1686 QTITVETVE
-1695 DEVVEGAETFTVS
+1695 DAVVEGDETFTVS
-1708 LSVSDAPAGVTAGS
+1708 LSLSDAPAGVTAGS
-1722 PATGTITDDDGGLI
+1722 PATGTITDDDGGTT
-1736 GGNDTVTIADASA
+1736 GEGATVTIANADAV
-1749 EEGESLTFT
+1749 EGESLTFT
-1758 VRLNRAVQGGLTV
+1758 VTLNQAVQGGLTV

-1865 EEGESLTFTVR
+1865 EEGESVTFTVT

-1892 DVTATKGADYSENTA
+1892 DGTATQGADYSENTA

-1928 AVVEADETFSV
+1928 AVVEADETFTV

-2026 ETQTFT
+2026 ETQTFA

-2067 GTITDDDGGKTGDDG
+2067 GTITDDDDGKTGDDGGKTGDDG
-2082 GKTGDDGGTTG
+2082 GKTGDDGGKTG

-2116 LDQAVQGGL
+2116 LDQAVSGGL
-2125 TVTPSFRDGTA
+2125 TVTPSFSDGTA
-2136 AKGTDYS
+2136 TKGTDYT
-2143 ENTGAINFTGTA
+2143 ENRAALSFTGTA
-2155 GETHTFTVATTED
+2155 GEERAFTVSTMED
-2168 EVVEADETFTVS
+2168 EVVEGDETFTVS
-2180 LSVSGTSTAVTAA
+2180 LSVSGTSTTVTAA
-2193 DTAAGT
+2193 DTATGT
-2199 ITDDDGGTTGDDA
+2199 ITDDDNA
-2212 TVTIADA
+2212 TVTIANA
-2219 DAVEGESLSFTVTL
+2219 SAEEGDSM
-2233 NRAVQGGLT
+2233 
-2242 VTPSFSDGTATQG
+2242 
-2255 TDYTENTAALSFT
+2255 
-2268 GTAGEQQ
+2268 
-2275 TITVETIEDEKVE
+2275 
-2288 GEETFT
+2288 TFT
-2294 VSLSLS
+2294 VRL
-2300 DAPSGVTAGSPATG
+2300 DQ
-2314 SITDDDGGKTG
+2314 
-2325 DGATV
+2325 
-2330 TIADADAV
+2330 AV
-2338 EGESLSFTVT
+2338 S
-2348 LNRAVQGGLT
+2348 GGLT

-2371 TDYTENPASLSFTGI
+2371 TDYTENT
-2386 AGEQQTFTVATT
+2386 
-2398 QDEVIEGDETFTVSL
+2398 
-2413 TVSNAPD
+2413 
-2420 SVTAGTATGSITDDD
+2420 
-2435 GGTTGEGA
+2435 
-2443 TVTIADADAVEGESL
+2443 
-2458 SFTVTLNRAVQ
+2458 
-2469 GGLTVTPA
+2469 
-2477 FTDGTATEGTDY
+2477 
-2489 TANAI
+2489 
-2494 PISFTGT
+2494 
-2501 AGEQQTI
+2501 
-2508 TVSTIEDAVVEGEE
+2508 
-2522 TFTVS
+2522 
-2527 LSLSDA
+2527 
-2533 PSGVTAGSPAT
+2533 
-2544 GTITDDDGGTTG
+2544 
-2556 QGATVTIAD
+2556 
-2565 ASAVEGESL
+2565 
-2574 TFKVTL
+2574 
-2580 DKAVQGGL
+2580 
-2588 TVTPSFTDGTATK
+2588 
-2601 GTDYTENPAALS
+2601 AALS

-2642 SLSVS
+2642 SLSLSDAPAGVTVGDPATGTITDDDGGTTGQGATVTIADASAVEGESLTFTVTLDKAVQGGLTVTPSFTDGTATKGTDYTENTAALSFTGIAGEQQTFTVATTEDAVVEDDETFAVSLSLSDAPSGVTVGDPATGTITDDDGGTTGQGATVTIADASAVEGESLTFTVTLHQAVQGGLTVTPSFTDGTATKGTDYTENTAALSFTGISGEQQTFTVATTEDAVVEDDETFAVSLSLSDAPSGVTVGDPATGTITDDDGGTTGQGATVTIADASAVEGESLTFTVTLDKAVQGGLTATPSFTDGTATKGTDYTENPAALSFTGIAGEQQTFTVATTEDAVVEDDETFAVSLSLSDAPSGVTVGDPATGTITDDDGGTTGQGATVTIADASAVEGESLTFTVTLHQAVQGGLTVTPSFTDGTATKGTDYTENTAALSFTGISGEQQTFTVATTEDAVVEDDETFAVSLSLSDAPSGVTVGDPAIGTITDDDGGTTGQGATVTIADASAVEGESLTFTVTLDKAVQGGLTATPSFTDGTATKGTDYTENPAALSFTGIAGEQQTFTVATTEDAVVEDDETFAVSLSLSDAPSGVTVGDPATGTITDDDGGTTGQGATVTIADASAVEGESLTFTVTLHQAVQGGLTVTPSFTDGTATKGTDYTENTAALSFTGISGEQQTFTVATTEDAVVEDDETFAVSLRLSDAPSGVTVGDPATGTITDDDGGTTGQGATVTIADASAVEGESLTFTVTLHQAVQGGLTATPSFTDGTATKGTDYTENTAALSFTGISGEQQTFTVATTEDAVVEDDETFAVSLRLSDAPSGVTVGDPATGTITDDDGGTTGQGATVTIADASAVEGESLTFTVTLHQAVQGGLTATPSFTDGTATKGTDYTENPAALSFTGIAGEQQTFTVATTEDAVVEDDETFAVSLSLS

-2737 QTFTVATTEDAVVE
+2737 QTFTVATT
-2751 DDETF
+2751 
-2756 AVSLSLS
+2756 
-2763 DAPAGVTVGDPA
+2763 
-2775 TGTITDDDGGT
+2775 
-2786 TGQGATVTIADASAV
+2786 
-2801 EGESLTFTVTLHQV
+2801 
-2815 VQGGLTVTPSFT
+2815 
-2827 DGTATKG
+2827 
-2834 TDYIENTAALS
+2834 
-2845 FTGIAGEQQ
+2845 
-2854 TFTVATTEDAVVEDD
+2854 
-2869 ETFAVSLSLS
+2869 
-2879 DAPAG
+2879 
-2884 VTVGDPATGTITDDD
+2884 
-2899 GGTTG
+2899 
-2904 QGATVTIADASA
+2904 
-2916 VEGESL
+2916 
-2922 TFTVTL
+2922 
-2928 HQAVQ
+2928 
-2933 GGLTVTPSFT
+2933 
-2943 DGTAT
+2943 
-2948 KGTDYTENPAA
+2948 
-2959 LSFTGIAGEQQTF
+2959 
-2972 TVATTEDAVVED
+2972 
-2984 DETFAVSLSLSDA
+2984 
-2997 PAGVTVGDPAT
+2997 
-3008 GAITDDDGGTTGQGA
+3008 
-3023 TVTIADAS
+3023 
-3031 AVEGESLTFTV
+3031 
-3042 TLHQAVQGGLT
+3042 
-3053 VTPSFSDGT
+3053 
-3062 ATKGT
+3062 
-3067 DYTENTAALSFTG
+3067 
-3080 IAGEQQTFTV
+3080 
-3090 ATTEDA
+3090 
-3096 VVEDDETFAVS
+3096 
-3107 LSLSDAPAG
+3107 
-3116 VTVGDPATGT
+3116 
-3126 ITDDDGGTTGQGATV
+3126 
-3141 TIADASAVEGES
+3141 
-3153 LTFTVTLHQAVQGG
+3153 
-3167 LTVTPSFSDGTATE
+3167 
-3181 GADYTANATPISF
+3181 
-3194 TGTAGEEQTITVATT
+3194 
-3209 EDEIVEENETFTVSL
+3209 
-3224 SVSNAPDGV
+3224 
-3233 TAGDPATGSITDD
+3233 
-3246 DGGTTG
+3246 
-3252 DGAMVTIADADAVE
+3252 
-3266 GESLTFTVTL
+3266 
-3276 NRAVQGGLT
+3276 
-3285 VTPSFSDGT
+3285 
-3294 ATEGADYTANATPI
+3294 
-3308 SFTGTAGEEQTITV
+3308 
-3322 ATTEDEIVEENETF
+3322 
-3336 TVSLSVS
+3336 
-3343 NAPDGVTAD
+3343 
-3352 DPATGSITD
+3352 
-3361 DDGGTTGDGAM
+3361 
-3372 VTIANASAVEGE
+3372 
-3384 ALTFT
+3384 
-3389 VTLNRAVQGGLTVT
+3389 
-3403 PSFSDGTATE
+3403 
-3413 GADYTANATPI
+3413 
-3424 SFTGTAGEEQ
+3424 
-3434 TITVATTEDE
+3434 
-3444 IVEENET
+3444 
-3451 FTVSLSVSNAP
+3451 
-3462 DGVTA
+3462 
-3467 GDPATG
+3467 
-3473 SITDDDG
+3473 
-3480 GTTGDGATVTIAD
+3480 
-3493 ASAVEGESLTF
+3493 
-3504 KVTLDKAVQGG
+3504 
-3515 LAVTP
+3515 
-3520 SFTDGTATEGTDYTE
+3520 
-3535 NTAPLAF
+3535 
-3542 TGTSG
+3542 
-3547 EQQTITVETIEDAV
+3547 
-3561 VEGEET
+3561 
-3567 FTVSLSLSDAP
+3567 
-3578 SGVTAGS
+3578 
-3585 PATGSITDDDG
+3585 
-3596 GTTGDGATV
+3596 
-3605 TIADASAVEGE
+3605 
-3616 SLTFTV
+3616 
-3622 TLHQAVQGGL
+3622 
-3632 TVTPSFTDGTATKGT
+3632 
-3647 DYTENTA
+3647 
-3654 TLSFTGI
+3654 
-3661 SGEQQTFTVATT
+3661 

-3732 GTNWALSNGDHTVS
+3732 GTNWALSNEDHTVS

-4059 SQGSALTG
+4059 SQGSGLTG

-4117 LWGQGVRSDFSGL
+4117 LWGQGVRSDFYGQ
-4130 PQADA
+4130 PQADLS
-4135 GLDGRVGAA
+4135 LDGRVGAA

-4281 LDGSTDWT
+4281 LDASTDWT

-4374 PLWGNASGGADT
+4374 PLWGNASGGGDT

-4433 AKMGLEDTDSPRLG
+4433 AKMDLEDTDSPRLG

-4474 GDYQRRRQDL
+4474 GDYHRRRQDPAAVR
-4484 SAGLSAGT
+4484 SARPAG
-4492 TDSSDYRLGIGLVL
+4492 SSDYRLGIGLVL